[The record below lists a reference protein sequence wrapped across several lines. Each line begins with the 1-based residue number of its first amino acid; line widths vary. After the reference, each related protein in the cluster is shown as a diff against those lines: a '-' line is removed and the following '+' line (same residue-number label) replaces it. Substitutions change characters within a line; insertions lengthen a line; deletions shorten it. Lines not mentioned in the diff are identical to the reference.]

1 MIYTARC
8 NRVFSMKSCFERQM
22 MKISGTALTI
32 LVLAAAAGFPD
43 ARSAE
48 KVKIEETAG
57 WLQSGEKVSMGGLTH
72 RQEESPAGR
81 FEILMPAGGIRAV
94 LASCDSV
101 WVGAEGGL
109 FILVPGS
116 DTVLAER
123 GCRLASV
130 TSLAVGEG
138 GEIWVG
144 GEAGLSIRHSWG
156 WDRYTAREHPFFSR
170 ITDIRHGEGKM
181 WISTWGQ
188 GCGHVVG
195 NTLTILTRAD
205 SLLDDRVTCVVEQ
218 NDNTIWIGTESGV
231 CRADSFSWTSMRYGT
246 RIPIGMVRDIILAEE
261 GYLFVSVA
269 RQGVARYSLGRIKR
283 YGPGQGLPDRDIY
296 RFGLDA
302 EARVWAAGR
311 YGVSIWDGSG
321 WTPLRLPGVSLGSHD
336 FLSVGH
342 DLEGNAY
349 LGTSRGIFVSIARD
363 FYRETALPGDGPE
376 RTIGN
381 IVSSGRTLLL
391 TGRKAVYR
399 FDGGFTPIGL
409 PGQWFEGTVTG
420 IVPEPGG
427 GLWLSTRFG
436 ILHHTGSAW
445 EVFDRRHGLPT
456 EHFTTAA
463 AGCDGELWFGSF
475 DSGVLRLT
483 SGGWVHYRRRHGLPD
498 ERISSMATD
507 RSGTV
512 WVSTLSGMIA
522 RFSGDRW
529 ETLDIPG
536 ASPGS
541 GSTGMPDDSFYHG
554 DPAVRMLPSLGGGRS
569 GLFAPVIGL
578 DGSGRCMFCTDA
590 GIFFQSEAGWRLIET
605 PLHRSGKR
613 PTALKGT
620 VDGGIWLGTG
630 RGGVY
635 VLTGGRWLH
644 VDSTSGLGDDH
655 VLSIEEDL
663 SGTVWIG
670 TRYGGVT
677 RYSAGRY

>member
-1 MIYTARC
+1 
-8 NRVFSMKSCFERQM
+8 
-22 MKISGTALTI
+22 MKIYRTVLTI
-32 LVLAAAAGFPD
+32 LVLAAAAGFPA
-43 ARSAE
+43 ARSAGGVE
-48 KVKIEETAG
+48 VEETAG

-81 FEILMPAGGIRAV
+81 FEILVPAGGIKAI
-94 LASCDSV
+94 LASGDSV

-109 FILVPGS
+109 FIWVPGA
-116 DTVLAER
+116 DTVLVER
-123 GCRLASV
+123 GCRLTSV
-130 TSLAVGEG
+130 TSLEAGEG

-144 GEAGLSIRHSWG
+144 GEAGLSIRHDWG
-156 WDRYTAREHPFFSR
+156 WDRYTVREHPFFSR

-188 GCGHVVG
+188 GCGHIIG
-195 NTLTILTRAD
+195 DTLTILTRAD
-205 SLLDDRVTCVVEQ
+205 SLIDDRITCVVEQ

-231 CRADSFSWTSMRYGT
+231 CMADSFSWTSMRYGS
-246 RIPIGMVRDIILAEE
+246 RIPIGGVRDIILAEE

-269 RQGVARYSLGRIKR
+269 RQGVVRYSLGRIKR

-302 EARVWAAGR
+302 EAKVWAAGR

-321 WTPLRLPGVSLGSHD
+321 WTPLRLPGISLSSHD

-349 LGTSRGIFVSIARD
+349 LGSSRGIFVSIARD
-363 FYRETALPGDGPE
+363 SYRETALPGDGPE
-376 RTIGN
+376 KTIGH

-391 TGRKAVYR
+391 VGRKAVYR
-399 FDGGFTPIGL
+399 FDGGFTPIGF

-420 IVPEPGG
+420 IVPEQGG
-427 GLWLSTRFG
+427 RLWLSTRVG
-436 ILHHTGSAW
+436 ILHHTGNSW

-456 EHFTTAA
+456 EHFTGAA
-463 AGCDGELWFGSF
+463 AGRDGELWFGSF

-483 SGGWVHYRRRHGLPD
+483 AGGWVHYRRRHGLPD
-498 ERISSMATD
+498 ERISSIATD

-522 RFSGDRW
+522 RFSGDEW

-536 ASPGS
+536 AYPGS
-541 GSTGMPDDSFYHG
+541 GSTGMPADSLYHG
-554 DPAVRMLPSLGGGRS
+554 DPAVRVLSSLGGDRS
-569 GLFAPVIGL
+569 GSFAPVLGL
-578 DGSGRCMFCTDA
+578 DGSGRCMFCTEA

-605 PLHRSGKR
+605 PLHRSGLR
-613 PTALKGT
+613 PTALKGAA
-620 VDGGIWLGTG
+620 DGSIWLGTG
-630 RGGVY
+630 GGGAY
-635 VLTGGRWLH
+635 VLSGGRWLH
-644 VDSTSGLGDDH
+644 VDSTSGLGDDY
-655 VLSIEEDL
+655 VLSIEEDP
-663 SGTVWIG
+663 SGMVWIG
-670 TRYGGVT
+670 TRYGGLT